1 MQGQKMG
8 ELEDELRET
17 REQLGFAEDQRNRA
31 LEELQEIKHE
41 LKTIKDSLSVT
52 QQQLELK
59 DVNIESLKSELQRAK
74 DDNIQCY
81 EHKQNDHEL
90 EILKHRLSVSQESE
104 EAALLKVTSLIEE
117 LNSLKNEVKL
127 ATDAEEKSRKAM
139 DDLALALKEV
149 ATESAEA
156 RGKLSGTQLE
166 LDQVKQEAQ
175 KLKEMV
181 RGSEERYE
189 KLLEDAR
196 KETEMHRNTVER
208 LRLEAEESI
217 FAWNGKEMGFVTCI
231 KRAEEERAVAQ
242 HEANKLAEAL
252 RAAREESYKLRD
264 ILKQA
269 INEANVA
276 KSAADIARAENSQLK
291 DLLSEKDESLHF
303 LSRENERLRINEA
316 AANENVKQFKLM
328 LSYVS
333 RELKAE
339 EKEDSPEEEDD
350 EDDDDEDHLQM
361 TNGLDPRDEEE
372 DEDYHPVVRKFSF
385 GLSELSLLKDEDEDA
400 HSRIEH
406 EDPEKLEALKGSIFD
421 TPFSPKSE
429 PRTPQRHMTHH
440 RRKSTA
446 FTDAEGSPSAEDAE
460 NNSADIHHHIDESD
474 NERISHRRK
483 RALFRRVGDLL
494 LRKSFSRKEPSPV
507 PSPSPVSVPPQSPIH
522 E

>member
-8 ELEDELRET
+8 ELEDELRD
-17 REQLGFAEDQRNRA
+17 QLGFAEEQRDRA
-31 LEELQEIKHE
+31 LEQLQDIKHE
-41 LKTIKDSLSVT
+41 LKTIK
-52 QQQLELK
+52 
-59 DVNIESLKSELQRAK
+59 SELQRAK
-74 DDNIQCY
+74 EDNIQCY
-81 EHKQNDHEL
+81 EHKQNDPEV
-90 EILKHRLSVSQESE
+90 EILRHRLSVSQESE

-156 RGKLSGTQLE
+156 RDKLSGTQLE
-166 LDQVKQEAQ
+166 LDQVKEEAQ

-339 EKEDSPEEEDD
+339 EKEASPEDEDD
-350 EDDDDEDHLQM
+350 EDDDHLQM
-361 TNGLDPRDEEE
+361 TNGSDPRDEEE

-429 PRTPQRHMTHH
+429 PRTPQRHTTHH

-460 NNSADIHHHIDESD
+460 NSSADIHHHIDESD

-494 LRKSFSRKEPSPV
+494 LRKSFSRKEPSPL